1 MSHIFEG
8 TGVALITPFSN
19 GEVDYEAIKRQVHF
33 LIDNHIQSIVVNG
46 TTAENPTLTDEE
58 KDRILTTVIEEN
70 AQRVP
75 IIVGTGTNN
84 TQKSIEA
91 SLRAKALGA
100 DAIMLITPYYLKTS
114 QRGLVAHFEAIA
126 NATELPVVL
135 YNVPSRTNS
144 TIEVDTVVRL
154 SENPYI
160 VALKDATNDFNY
172 LAELQQRLD
181 TDKFAL
187 YSGNDDNIVSYYEQ
201 GGHGVISVVANV
213 IPNEFQQIYT
223 NVKDRVARF
232 EPIATLLDAMSV
244 DINPIPIKYLAA
256 LEGFGQYEVRLP
268 LVPLNNEEQ
277 QQLKAVYHQFK
288 AVFRH
293 ENFINWIWRNE
304 PTCRTIS

>member
-1 MSHIFEG
+1 MMSHIFEG

-19 GEVDYEAIKRQVHF
+19 DEVDYEAIKRQVQF
-33 LIDNHIQSIVVNG
+33 LIENGIQSIVVNG

-84 TQKSIEA
+84 TQKSIET
-91 SLRAKALGA
+91 SLRAKTLGA

-114 QRGLVAHFEAIA
+114 QRGLIAHFEAIA

-154 SENPYI
+154 SQNPYI
-160 VALKDATNDFNY
+160 VALKDATNDFDY
-172 LAELQQRLD
+172 LSEIQKRVD
-181 TDKFAL
+181 TDHFAL
-187 YSGNDDNIVSYYEQ
+187 YSGNDDNIVSYYEH

-213 IPNEFQQIYT
+213 IPKEFQQVYT
-223 NVKDRVARF
+223 DTEDRETRF

-268 LVPLNNEEQ
+268 LVPLNEEEQ

-288 AVFRH
+288 AGVRA
-293 ENFINWIWRNE
+293 
-304 PTCRTIS
+304 

>member
-84 TQKSIEA
+84 TQKSIKA

-288 AVFRH
+288 AGVQ
-293 ENFINWIWRNE
+293 
-304 PTCRTIS
+304 T

>member
-268 LVPLNNEEQ
+268 LVPMNNEEQ

-288 AVFRH
+288 AGVQ
-293 ENFINWIWRNE
+293 
-304 PTCRTIS
+304 T

>member
-91 SLRAKALGA
+91 SLRARALGA

-288 AVFRH
+288 AGVQ
-293 ENFINWIWRNE
+293 
-304 PTCRTIS
+304 T

>member
-256 LEGFGQYEVRLP
+256 LEGFGQYDVRLP

-288 AVFRH
+288 AGVQ
-293 ENFINWIWRNE
+293 
-304 PTCRTIS
+304 T

>member
-19 GEVDYEAIKRQVHF
+19 GEVDYDAIKRQVQF
-33 LIDNHIQSIVVNG
+33 LIDDGIQSIVVNG

-154 SENPYI
+154 SAHPYI
-160 VALKDATNDFNY
+160 VALKDATDDFNY

-187 YSGNDDNIVSYYEQ
+187 YSGNDDNIVSYYKQ
-201 GGHGVISVVANV
+201 GGHGVISAVANV

-223 NVKDRVARF
+223 NVKGRAARF
-232 EPIATLLDAMSV
+232 EPIATLLDAMRV

-268 LVPLNNEEQ
+268 LVPLNDEEQ
-277 QQLKAVYHQFK
+277 QQLKAVYQQFK
-288 AVFRH
+288 AGV
-293 ENFINWIWRNE
+293 
-304 PTCRTIS
+304 RT

>member
-256 LEGFGQYEVRLP
+256 LEDFGQYEVRLP

-288 AVFRH
+288 AGVQ
-293 ENFINWIWRNE
+293 
-304 PTCRTIS
+304 T

>member
-201 GGHGVISVVANV
+201 GGHGVISVVANI

-288 AVFRH
+288 AGVQ
-293 ENFINWIWRNE
+293 
-304 PTCRTIS
+304 T

>member
-70 AQRVP
+70 TQRVP

-100 DAIMLITPYYLKTS
+100 DAIMIITPYYLKTS

-160 VALKDATNDFNY
+160 VALKDATNDFHY

-223 NVKDRVARF
+223 NVKDRVVRF

-288 AVFRH
+288 AGVQ
-293 ENFINWIWRNE
+293 
-304 PTCRTIS
+304 T

>member
-232 EPIATLLDAMSV
+232 ELIATLLDAMSV

-288 AVFRH
+288 AGVQ
-293 ENFINWIWRNE
+293 
-304 PTCRTIS
+304 T

>member
-19 GEVDYEAIKRQVHF
+19 GEVDYEAIKRQVQF
-33 LIDNHIQSIVVNG
+33 LIENGIQSIVVNG

-114 QRGLVAHFEAIA
+114 QRGLIAHFEAIA

-144 TIEVDTVVRL
+144 TIEADTVVRL
-154 SENPYI
+154 SQNPYI
-160 VALKDATNDFNY
+160 VALKDATNDFDY
-172 LAELQQRLD
+172 LAEIQKRVD
-181 TDKFAL
+181 TANFAL

-213 IPNEFQQIYT
+213 IPNEFQQVYT
-223 NVKDRVARF
+223 NSEDRETRF

-268 LVPLNNEEQ
+268 LVPLNEEEQ
-277 QQLKAVYHQFK
+277 QQLKVVYQQFK
-288 AVFRH
+288 AGVRA
-293 ENFINWIWRNE
+293 
-304 PTCRTIS
+304 

>member
-172 LAELQQRLD
+172 LAELHQRLD

-288 AVFRH
+288 AGVQ
-293 ENFINWIWRNE
+293 
-304 PTCRTIS
+304 T

>member
-144 TIEVDTVVRL
+144 IIEVDTVVRL

-288 AVFRH
+288 AGVQ
-293 ENFINWIWRNE
+293 
-304 PTCRTIS
+304 T

>member
-8 TGVALITPFSN
+8 SGVALITPFSN

-288 AVFRH
+288 AGVQ
-293 ENFINWIWRNE
+293 
-304 PTCRTIS
+304 T

>member
-154 SENPYI
+154 SKNPYI

-181 TDKFAL
+181 KDKFAL

-223 NVKDRVARF
+223 NVKDRAARF

-288 AVFRH
+288 AGVQ
-293 ENFINWIWRNE
+293 
-304 PTCRTIS
+304 T

>member
-256 LEGFGQYEVRLP
+256 LEGFGQYEMRLP

-288 AVFRH
+288 AGVQ
-293 ENFINWIWRNE
+293 
-304 PTCRTIS
+304 T

>member
-1 MSHIFEG
+1 MSQIFEG

-19 GEVDYEAIKRQVHF
+19 GEVDYDAIKRQVQF
-33 LIDNHIQSIVVNG
+33 LIDNGIQSIVVNG

-91 SLRAKALGA
+91 SLRAKELGA

-154 SENPYI
+154 SEHPYI
-160 VALKDATNDFNY
+160 VALKDATDDFNY

-223 NVKDRVARF
+223 NVKDRAARF

-268 LVPLNNEEQ
+268 LVPLNDEEQ
-277 QQLKAVYHQFK
+277 QQLKAVYQQFK
-288 AVFRH
+288 AGV
-293 ENFINWIWRNE
+293 
-304 PTCRTIS
+304 RT

>member
-84 TQKSIEA
+84 TRKSIEA

-288 AVFRH
+288 AGVQ
-293 ENFINWIWRNE
+293 
-304 PTCRTIS
+304 T

>member
-91 SLRAKALGA
+91 SLRAKALGV

-288 AVFRH
+288 AGVQ
-293 ENFINWIWRNE
+293 
-304 PTCRTIS
+304 T

>member
-46 TTAENPTLTDEE
+46 TTAENPTLIDEE

-288 AVFRH
+288 AGVQ
-293 ENFINWIWRNE
+293 
-304 PTCRTIS
+304 T

>member
-181 TDKFAL
+181 TDKLAL

-288 AVFRH
+288 AGVQ
-293 ENFINWIWRNE
+293 
-304 PTCRTIS
+304 T

>member
-19 GEVDYEAIKRQVHF
+19 GEVDYDAIKRQVQF
-33 LIDNHIQSIVVNG
+33 LIDNGIQSIVVNG

-91 SLRAKALGA
+91 SLRAKELGA

-154 SENPYI
+154 SEHPYI
-160 VALKDATNDFNY
+160 VALKDATDDFNY

-223 NVKDRVARF
+223 NVKDRAARF
-232 EPIATLLDAMSV
+232 EPIATLLDAMRV

-268 LVPLNNEEQ
+268 LVPLNDEEQ
-277 QQLKAVYHQFK
+277 QQLKAVYQQFK
-288 AVFRH
+288 AGV
-293 ENFINWIWRNE
+293 
-304 PTCRTIS
+304 RT

>member
-1 MSHIFEG
+1 MSHVFEG

-288 AVFRH
+288 AGVQ
-293 ENFINWIWRNE
+293 
-304 PTCRTIS
+304 T

>member
-114 QRGLVAHFEAIA
+114 QRGLVAHFEAVA

-288 AVFRH
+288 AGVQ
-293 ENFINWIWRNE
+293 
-304 PTCRTIS
+304 T

>member
-75 IIVGTGTNN
+75 IVVGTGTNN

-288 AVFRH
+288 AGVQ
-293 ENFINWIWRNE
+293 
-304 PTCRTIS
+304 T

>member
-232 EPIATLLDAMSV
+232 EPIATLLDVMSV

-288 AVFRH
+288 AGVQ
-293 ENFINWIWRNE
+293 
-304 PTCRTIS
+304 T

>member
-19 GEVDYEAIKRQVHF
+19 GEVDYDAIKRQVQF
-33 LIDNHIQSIVVNG
+33 LIDNGIQSIVVNG

-154 SENPYI
+154 SAHPYI
-160 VALKDATNDFNY
+160 VALKDATDDFNY

-187 YSGNDDNIVSYYEQ
+187 YSGNDYNIVSYYKQ
-201 GGHGVISVVANV
+201 GGHGVISAVANV

-223 NVKDRVARF
+223 NVKDRAARF
-232 EPIATLLDAMSV
+232 EPITTLLDAMRV

-268 LVPLNNEEQ
+268 LVPLNDEEQ
-277 QQLKAVYHQFK
+277 QQLKAVYQQFK
-288 AVFRH
+288 AGV
-293 ENFINWIWRNE
+293 
-304 PTCRTIS
+304 RT